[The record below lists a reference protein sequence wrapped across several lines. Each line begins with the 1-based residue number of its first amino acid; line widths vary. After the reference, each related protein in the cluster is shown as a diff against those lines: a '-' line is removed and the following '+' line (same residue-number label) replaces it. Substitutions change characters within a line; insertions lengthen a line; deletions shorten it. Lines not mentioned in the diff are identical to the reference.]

1 MNLADL
7 VATAVKTAVRKSKTP
22 LKDLTIEL
30 ARAAVRISDGNKI
43 KSETSQGLKLSF
55 GRRSVALDAVA
66 AGAVKFEVLTAQ
78 VPEATQK
85 LQALID
91 AGKFDTAI
99 VACQLAM
106 ADALAEPAEKSSV
119 VIDTTVETADVPSV
133 DGLDLSSIG

>member
-1 MNLADL
+1 MTLTEL
-7 VATAVKTAVRKSKTP
+7 VAVAVKTAVRKSKTP
-22 LKDLTIEL
+22 LQDLTIKL
-30 ARAAVRISDGNKI
+30 ARAAVKISDGNKI

-78 VPEATQK
+78 VPEAREM
-85 LQALID
+85 LQAAIGD
-91 AGKFDTAI
+91 GTFDTAI

-106 ADALAEPAEKSSV
+106 TEAAAAPAEKSSV
-119 VIDTTVETADVPSV
+119 VIDTTVEAANEPSV

>member
-1 MNLADL
+1 MTLTEL
-7 VATAVKTAVRKSKTP
+7 VAVAVKTAVRKSKTP
-22 LKDLTIEL
+22 LQDLTIEL
-30 ARAAVRISDGNKI
+30 ARAAVKISDGNKI

-55 GRRSVALDAVA
+55 GRRSVALDALA

-78 VPEATQK
+78 VPEATQT

-91 AGKFDTAI
+91 DGTFDTAI

-106 ADALAEPAEKSSV
+106 TKVVAAPA
-119 VIDTTVETADVPSV
+119 TTVDVQEESDNEPSV